1 MPETNLPSGEKKKK
15 VFVSGCF
22 DLLHPGHVA
31 FFENAAKFGEVYVS
45 VGSDRTIEGLKHKK
59 PSINEKERLYMVKSL
74 AFVKDAWIGSGTG
87 ILDFEPEIRFAK
99 PDIFIVN
106 EDGDTP
112 EKRALCDKLEVQ
124 YVVQQR
130 KPKEGLPERSTT
142 QLSRGSF
149 PYRIDLA
156 GGWLDQPFVSSLHP
170 GPVIVFSIHPTHEF
184 DLRSGMATSTRERA
198 FKLFNNKFP
207 EEDFDKWAEVLFAYD
222 NLPGK
227 DFISGSQDSYGIMLP
242 GINKLNYSGKY
253 LPDSAEH
260 LDKEFCGWLEQK
272 IKLVRLGSREK
283 EYNVL
288 KDTNINRENAKALA
302 DAAESAWSAIK
313 SKNTEELGKAV
324 KQSFEAQLKMFP
336 RMANKRI
343 FDTIEKYKDLAYG
356 WKLSGAGG
364 EGYLTMVSDREIP
377 EAVKI
382 KIRSS

>member
-1 MPETNLPSGEKKKK
+1 MPETNPLGGEKKKK

-31 FFENAAKFGEVYVS
+31 FLENAARFGEVYVS
-45 VGSDRTIEGLKHKK
+45 VGSDRTIEELKHRK

-99 PDIFIVN
+99 PDMFIVN

-112 EKRALCDKLEVQ
+112 EKRALCDKLGVQ
-124 YVVQQR
+124 YIVQQR

-142 QLSRGSF
+142 QLRHGRF

-242 GINKLNYSGKY
+242 GINRLDYSGKY
-253 LPDSAEH
+253 LPDSIEH
-260 LDKEFCGWLEQK
+260 LDKEFCEWLEQK
-272 IKLVRLGSREK
+272 IKLVRLGAREK

-288 KDTNINRENAKALA
+288 KGTNIDRENAKALA
-302 DAAESAWSAIK
+302 DAAEAAWIAIK
-313 SKNTEELGKAV
+313 SRNTEELGKAV

-336 RMANKRI
+336 RMANKHI
-343 FDTIEKYKDLAYG
+343 FDTIEKYKSLAYG

-364 EGYLTMVSDREIP
+364 GGYLTIVSDLEIP
-377 EAVKI
+377 GSVKI